1 MEYSRPAL
9 VRPFYGPSR
18 EVSLRDSFRKNSGKS
33 ASSSKDLRR
42 KDSHPKDAAKDQ
54 QKSDRPAATLA
65 VLAGVLLA
73 GEQVESSNDDL
84 DELGQLLATLKIQV
98 GGRIIQRRQKLTPKC
113 LLGEGKVAELK
124 ELAESVGARLI
135 VFDRPLSAPQVR
147 NLEQMTGCEVLDR
160 TGVILE
166 IFARHARTTQAKTQV
181 EIARLEYM
189 LPRMVGAWTHLE
201 RQRGGGVQRGMGEK
215 QIEVDRRLARERIA
229 RLKKQLEGI
238 QKDRQNQ
245 RKARRNELKVALVG
259 YTNSGKTSV
268 MISMTKANVQAEDV
282 LFATLDSN
290 VRTLDPSTRPKILLS
305 DTVGFIR
312 NLPHG
317 LVESFKSTLDEVLE
331 ADLLLHVVDISHPHY
346 QTQIKTTEAVLREI
360 GAGDIPVMMVFNKMD
375 RLEDSVLPKIL
386 RGVYRGS
393 IFVSAH
399 NDEDMARLRRQVFRY
414 FEENLVAAQLV
425 VPADDPAILSQIYKS
440 CLILESDFSVQ
451 DEARFS
457 VRASPAILAKLHA
470 YIVSVDA

>member
-1 MEYSRPAL
+1 MRRPVKKSVSRGA
-9 VRPFYGPSR
+9 PSKLHTNF
-18 EVSLRDSFRKNSGKS
+18 ESEGTAKS
-33 ASSSKDLRR
+33 ASSGAGFDPS
-42 KDSHPKDAAKDQ
+42 STGP
-54 QKSDRPAATLA
+54 SPA
-65 VLAGVLLA
+65 VIVGVLLA
-73 GEQVESSNDDL
+73 GEQVEALNDDL
-84 DELGQLLATLKIQV
+84 DELGQLLGTLKISV

-113 LLGEGKVAELK
+113 LLGEGKVAELRD
-124 ELAESVGARLI
+124 LAESVGSKLI

-181 EIARLEYM
+181 EIARLEYL

-215 QIEVDRRLARERIA
+215 QIEVDRRLARERMA
-229 RLKKQLEGI
+229 RLKKQLESI

-259 YTNSGKTSV
+259 YTNSGKTSI
-268 MISMTKANVQAEDV
+268 MIAMTKVNAQAEDV

-290 VRTLDPSTRPKILLS
+290 VRTLDPTTRPKILLS

-312 NLPHG
+312 SLPHG

-331 ADLLLHVVDISHPHY
+331 ADLLMHVVDVSHPHF
-346 QTQIKTTEAVLREI
+346 QTHIKTTEAVLREI

-375 RLEDSVLPKIL
+375 RLTDPLLPKIL
-386 RGVYRGS
+386 KGVYRGAT
-393 IFVSAH
+393 FVSAQS
-399 NDEDMARLRRQVFRY
+399 DEDMAQLRRQVFKY
-414 FEENLVAAQLV
+414 FEENLVAARLK
-425 VPADDPAILSQIYKS
+425 VPAEDTGVLSLIYKS
-440 CLILESDFSVQ
+440 CLILESDFSIQ
-451 DEARFS
+451 DEAHFA
-457 VRASPAILAKLHA
+457 VRASPAVLAKLRPFVVA
-470 YIVSVDA
+470 VDG

>member
-1 MEYSRPAL
+1 
-9 VRPFYGPSR
+9 
-18 EVSLRDSFRKNSGKS
+18 LRDSSRKGLAKEQAGK
-33 ASSSKDLRR
+33 KDFHR
-42 KDSHPKDAAKDQ
+42 KDGVKDQ
-54 QKSDRPAATLA
+54 HKGEPQAAPVA
-65 VLAGVLLA
+65 VIAGVLLA
-73 GEQVESSNDDL
+73 GDPIENLNDEL
-84 DELGQLLATLKIQV
+84 DELSQLLGTLKVQV
-98 GGRIIQRRQKLTPKC
+98 GGRVIQRRQKLTPKC
-113 LLGEGKVAELK
+113 LLGEGKVLELK
-124 ELAESVGARLI
+124 ELAESVGAKLI

-147 NLEQMTGCEVLDR
+147 NLEQMTGCEILDR

-181 EIARLEYM
+181 DIARLEYM

-268 MISMTKANVQAEDV
+268 MIAMTKANVQAEDV

-331 ADLLLHVVDISHPHY
+331 ADLLLHVVDISHAHF
-346 QTQIKTTEAVLREI
+346 QTQIKTTESVLREI
-360 GAGDIPVMMVFNKMD
+360 GAGDIPVLMIFNKMD
-375 RLEDSVLPKIL
+375 RLHDSVLPKIL
-386 RGVYRGS
+386 RGVYRGAV
-393 IFVSAH
+393 FVSAH
-399 NDEDMARLRRQVFRY
+399 SDEDMARLRRQVFKY
-414 FEENLVAAQLV
+414 FEENLVAARLA
-425 VPADDPAILSQIYKS
+425 VPADDTSVLSLIYQS
-440 CLILESDFSVQ
+440 CLITDSDFSVQ
-451 DEARFS
+451 DEAQFS
-457 VRASPAILAKLHA
+457 VRASPAVLAKLRA
-470 YIVSVDA
+470 YVISVDA

>member
-1 MEYSRPAL
+1 
-9 VRPFYGPSR
+9 
-18 EVSLRDSFRKNSGKS
+18 
-33 ASSSKDLRR
+33 
-42 KDSHPKDAAKDQ
+42 
-54 QKSDRPAATLA
+54 
-65 VLAGVLLA
+65 
-73 GEQVESSNDDL
+73 
-84 DELGQLLATLKIQV
+84 
-98 GGRIIQRRQKLTPKC
+98 
-113 LLGEGKVAELK
+113 
-124 ELAESVGARLI
+124 
-135 VFDRPLSAPQVR
+135 
-147 NLEQMTGCEVLDR
+147 
-160 TGVILE
+160 
-166 IFARHARTTQAKTQV
+166 V

-215 QIEVDRRLARERIA
+215 QIEVDRRLARERMA

-259 YTNSGKTSV
+259 YTNSGKTSA
-268 MISMTKANVQAEDV
+268 MIAMTKANVQAEDV

-312 NLPHG
+312 NLPHS

-331 ADLLLHVVDISHPHY
+331 ADLLLHVVDISHPLY

-375 RLEDSVLPKIL
+375 RLDDSVLPKIL

-393 IFVSAH
+393 IFVSTH

-414 FEENLVAAQLV
+414 FEENLVAARLV
-425 VPADDPAILSQIYKS
+425 VPADDTAILSQVYKS

-451 DEARFS
+451 DEAQFS